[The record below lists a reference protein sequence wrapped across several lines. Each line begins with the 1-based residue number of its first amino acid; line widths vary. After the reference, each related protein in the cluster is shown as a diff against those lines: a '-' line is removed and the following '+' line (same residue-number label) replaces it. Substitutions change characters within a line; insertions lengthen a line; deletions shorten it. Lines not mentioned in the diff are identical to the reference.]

1 MSNEVENKNLTMD
14 DMNES
19 TDRTDHQT
27 TTTEVTQ
34 TEKPEGNIRSIK
46 EFAIRKQMK
55 LILKKAKE
63 GKVGSTIVRHT
74 ALCLSI
80 TLFVAFYVDFGL
92 DIAAVVE
99 YHNQTEKLGDLF
111 WIGQIVSLVLPPIIM
126 AIYWAWET
134 KRDTKIRSFMAIVP
148 LGIFYEIFFPIAAL
162 LHVWPKL
169 RGHEASEP
177 DINRIVRLTTVQIIF
192 ENLPQTCL
200 SWTYM
205 MNKNDFSYGIP
216 FFVGI
221 SSLVHL
227 TWQFVAM
234 VTSWCNKKTTNED
247 SDENQEMV
255 PNSVNRS
262 P

>member
-1 MSNEVENKNLTMD
+1 MTNEVENKNLTMD
-14 DMNES
+14 DMKES
-19 TDRTDHQT
+19 TDCTDHQT
-27 TTTEVTQ
+27 TTTEIKQ
-34 TEKPEGNIRSIK
+34 TGKPQDIRSKK
-46 EFAIRKQMK
+46 ELAIRKQMK

-63 GKVGSTIVRHT
+63 RKIGSIIVRHT
-74 ALCLSI
+74 ALCFAI

-99 YHNQTEKLGDLF
+99 YYNQKDKFGDVY

-126 AIYWAWET
+126 AFYWAWET

-205 MNKNDFSYGIP
+205 MNKNDFSYGVP

-227 TWQFVAM
+227 TVQFVAM
-234 VTSWCNKKTTNED
+234 VTSWCNKKTYDD
-247 SDENQEMV
+247 SEENQEMV
-255 PNSVNRS
+255 PSSVNRS